1 MKEIRL
7 IDAEGK
13 QLGVYSIQEALN
25 IAEEQNLDLVE
36 VSPQGNPPVCRVMD
50 FGKFKFSQSKKDKDV
65 RKKQK
70 FTEVKEVKLRPKIDV
85 HDFIVKSK
93 MVKRLLGEGDKVKVT
108 IMFRG
113 REVAHAAQGEKLLE
127 QIAKEAGDIATV
139 ERQSKLEGRNM
150 IMILAP
156 KTDHKPQEKGENN

>member
-1 MKEIRL
+1 ML
-7 IDAEGK
+7 
-13 QLGVYSIQEALN
+13 
-25 IAEEQNLDLVE
+25 
-36 VSPQGNPPVCRVMD
+36 D

-85 HDFIVKSK
+85 HDFLVKSK
-93 MVKRLLGEGDKVKVT
+93 MVKRLLTEGDKVKVT

-113 REVAHAAQGEKLLE
+113 REVAHATQGEKLLE

-156 KTDHKPQEKGENN
+156 KTDNKPQEKGESN

>member
-7 IDAEGK
+7 VDAEGK
-13 QLGVYSIQEALN
+13 QLGVYSIQEALK
-25 IAEEQNLDLVE
+25 IAEEQDLDLVE

-85 HDFIVKSK
+85 HDFLVKSK
-93 MVKRLLGEGDKVKVT
+93 MVKRLLAEGDKVKVT

-113 REVAHAAQGEKLLE
+113 REVAHATQGEKLLE

-156 KTDHKPQEKGENN
+156 KSDNKTA

>member
-1 MKEIRL
+1 MRL

-13 QLGVYSIQEALN
+13 QMGLFTIQEAMNL
-25 IAEEQNLDLVE
+25 AEEQDLDLVE

-50 FGKFKFSQSKKDKDV
+50 FGKFKFSQSKKDKEV

-70 FTEVKEVKLRPKIDV
+70 YTELKEVKLRPKIDV
-85 HDFIVKSK
+85 HDFEVKSK
-93 MVKRLLGEGDKVKVT
+93 MVRRLLGEGDKVKVT

-113 REVAHAAQGEKLLE
+113 REVAHANLGEKLLGQVAKDVGE
-127 QIAKEAGDIATV
+127 IAVV

-156 KTDHKPQEKGENN
+156 KSDNKTA

>member
-1 MKEIRL
+1 MK
-7 IDAEGK
+7 
-13 QLGVYSIQEALN
+13 
-25 IAEEQNLDLVE
+25 IAEEQDLDLVE

-50 FGKFKFSQSKKDKDV
+50 FGKFKFSQSKKDKEV

-85 HDFIVKSK
+85 HDFGVKSK
-93 MVKRLLGEGDKVKVT
+93 MVKRLLSDGDKVKVT

-113 REVAHAAQGEKLLE
+113 REVAHADQGEKLLA

-156 KTDHKPQEKGENN
+156 KTDYKPQEKGEGS